1 MEETKQCPYCGKTI
15 LAVANKCKHCNQW
28 IEGVEM
34 EICPVCHELIPRNQ
48 DICPYCKEDIK
59 KFLVESRKETDS
71 IRVLDKKQAES
82 HDDSNKTSNYHL
94 FKNDSRDYII
104 ESVWVISIL
113 LITIILFKI
122 VLRVILHAG
131 PDL

>member
-59 KFLVESRKETDS
+59 KFLVESRKKTDS

-94 FKNDSRDYII
+94 FKNDSPTTRIT
-104 ESVWVISIL
+104 SNSIDSNAWFL
-113 LITIILFKI
+113 EYFFSMKSL
-122 VLRVILHAG
+122 
-131 PDL
+131 

>member
-1 MEETKQCPYCGKTI
+1 M
-15 LAVANKCKHCNQW
+15 
-28 IEGVEM
+28 
-34 EICPVCHELIPRNQ
+34 LIPRNQ

-71 IRVLDKKQAES
+71 IRVLNKKQAEL
-82 HDDSNKTSNYHL
+82 HGDSNKTSNHHL
-94 FKNDSRDYII
+94 FKNDSRDCII

-122 VLRVILHAG
+122 VLRVILQAEI
-131 PDL
+131 DF